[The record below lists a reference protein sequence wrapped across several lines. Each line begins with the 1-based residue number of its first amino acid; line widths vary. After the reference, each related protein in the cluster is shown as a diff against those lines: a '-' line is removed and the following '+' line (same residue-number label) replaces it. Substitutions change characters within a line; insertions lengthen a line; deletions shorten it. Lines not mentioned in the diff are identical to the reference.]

1 MLPSLTSPHLTR
13 LSVNCITGL
22 IIFNFTAYYSC
33 EHNSGKIIQMKK
45 YLLFIPVL
53 LMVVIYTSA
62 QTTTD
67 SVTAVILHLDSGF
80 WNAYNRCDT
89 GVLQNYLEDD
99 VEFYHDKSGVTIGA
113 PALIQSLEKNLC
125 SNANY
130 HLRRE
135 AVAGTVKVYVMQ
147 QNNETYG
154 AIITGE
160 HVFYITQ
167 DGKPEFLDGDA
178 NFTHLWLLKNNVWKM
193 ARILSYNHHA
203 ATYVNTKKE
212 IQLSSVKLDKL
223 TGNYSS
229 TQSGKLKL
237 KRQDDVLILYDDKNS
252 YTLYPQTE
260 ISFFTK
266 DRDLVFNF
274 ILDASGK
281 PEKMIVLEH
290 GAVADELIHEH

>member
-1 MLPSLTSPHLTR
+1 MR
-13 LSVNCITGL
+13 
-22 IIFNFTAYYSC
+22 
-33 EHNSGKIIQMKK
+33 K
-45 YLLFIPVL
+45 YLSFIPVL
-53 LMVVIYTSA
+53 LITIQASA
-62 QTTTD
+62 QTAAD
-67 SVTAVILHLDSGF
+67 SVTAIILHLDSGF

-89 GVLQNYLEDD
+89 GVFKNYLEDD
-99 VEFYHDKSGVTIGA
+99 VEFYHDKGGVATGA

-135 AVAGTVKVYVMQ
+135 AVAGTVKVHVMQ

-160 HVFYITQ
+160 HLFYITQ
-167 DGKPEFLDGDA
+167 NGNPEFLDGEA
-178 NFTHLWLLKNNVWKM
+178 NFTHLWLLKNNIWKM
-193 ARILSYNHHA
+193 SRILSYNHHA
-203 ATYVNTKKE
+203 PAYVNTKKE
-212 IQLSSVKLDKL
+212 IHLSNAELDKL
-223 TGNYSS
+223 TGTYSS

-260 ISFFTK
+260 MSFFTK

-281 PEKMIVLEH
+281 PEKMVVKEH
-290 GAVADELIHEH
+290 EAIADELIYEH